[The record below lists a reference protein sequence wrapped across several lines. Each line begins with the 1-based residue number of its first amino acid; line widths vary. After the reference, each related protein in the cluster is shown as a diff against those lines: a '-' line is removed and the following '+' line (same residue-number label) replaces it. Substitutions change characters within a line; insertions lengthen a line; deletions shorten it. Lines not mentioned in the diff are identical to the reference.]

1 MSKENTII
9 SLLKEI
15 NKNIDN
21 VRPVVNLEDITITD
35 NGEYTCGEGFDGFG
49 KVNVDLRGK
58 VKVSTFKVTNNCLN
72 EEGRWEGEEFI
83 GEVNSLYRIAY
94 NCSELKELN
103 ANHWDISS
111 AKTLEQA
118 FYKCSKL
125 EKLNIK
131 DWDTSNVT
139 TLAGMFESCSALREV
154 DINNWDV
161 SNVTN
166 IDRTFFSS
174 GFKRLD
180 ISNWNTSKVTNLS
193 HLFYGMINLEVV
205 DISNFNASSV
215 TGSPIR
221 PFYLFP
227 KNFHSLV
234 GERTIED
241 VINNNI
247 GVFIGLKYSLTID
260 NSSLPLDRASL
271 RAIINGVAE
280 VETTQTLRFGSLKA
294 KLTEEDIAIAT
305 AKNWSIA

>member
-21 VRPVVNLEDITITD
+21 INNSGGNVPKVTVNSFTITND
-35 NGEYTCGEGFDGFG
+35 CI
-49 KVNVDLRGK
+49 
-58 VKVSTFKVTNNCLN
+58 N
-72 EEGRWEGEEFI
+72 EDGRWGGEQFI
-83 GEVNSLYRIAY
+83 GKVNSLYQIAY

-111 AKTLEQA
+111 ATKLTQA

-125 EKLNIK
+125 QTLNIK
-131 DWDTSNVT
+131 DWDTSNIT
-139 TLAGMFESCSALREV
+139 TLEGMFENCIALKEV
-154 DINNWDV
+154 DINDWNV

-166 IDRTFFSS
+166 ITRIFIGS

-180 ISNWNTSKVTNLS
+180 ISNWDTSKVTNLS
-193 HLFYGMINLEVV
+193 LLFYGMNSLEVV

-215 TGSPIR
+215 TGSPDR
-221 PFYLFP
+221 PFYLWP

-234 GERTIED
+234 GERTIEE

-247 GVFIGLKYSLTID
+247 GVFIGLKHSIKID
-260 NSSLPLDRASL
+260 NSALPFDRASL
-271 RAIINGVAE
+271 RAIINGIAE
-280 VETTQTLRFGSLKA
+280 VETTRTLTLGATLIA

-305 AKNWSIA
+305 AKNWTIA